1 MTIRLAVPALLAILL
16 ALLSACTPS
25 RATRYADRPTPAP
38 AVSSPVSPANLGP
51 GNHELTLW
59 SGGKERR
66 YLLHVPPSY
75 QARNPAPVVVMLHG
89 GGGTADGARRETG
102 WDEEADQ
109 EGFLS
114 VFPQGLPPLPDRPS
128 SFLLNPPKW
137 NDGANRSPAAREED
151 DTAYIRAVLDD
162 LAKKANIDP
171 NRIYVT
177 GFSNGASMTFRL
189 GVELNDRLAAIAPVS
204 GHLFLN
210 DIRLGYPL
218 PLLFVIGTEDP
229 LNPLAGGQV
238 KTPWGRT
245 EQKEPALN
253 SVTAWVEAVGAIE
266 QPHVFLDADGV
277 MGVLFGPGRED
288 AVVVYYTI
296 EGAGHTWPGGLS
308 LLPETMVGKRTDKLN
323 ATDVIWEFFK
333 SHPRGG

>member
-1 MTIRLAVPALLAILL
+1 
-16 ALLSACTPS
+16 
-25 RATRYADRPTPAP
+25 
-38 AVSSPVSPANLGP
+38 
-51 GNHELTLW
+51 
-59 SGGKERR
+59 
-66 YLLHVPPSY
+66 
-75 QARNPAPVVVMLHG
+75 VVLMLHG
-89 GGGTADGARRETG
+89 GGGTADAARHETG
-102 WDEEADQ
+102 WDAEADH
-109 EGFLS
+109 EGFLC
-114 VFPQGLPPLPDRPS
+114 VFPQGLPPFPDRPS

-137 NDGANRSPAAREED
+137 NDGANRSPATREED
-151 DTAYIRAVLDD
+151 DSAYIRAVLDD